1 MFSKPRTDNLLS
13 DLRTVQ
19 NKIRELEKR
28 KKSIEKLPLSLYLDR
43 TQTKQLAN
51 TLIRIFEGREGIES
65 LQTYSINSKE
75 FIKEFATYLLKRCDE
90 CDEYD
95 QLTTKLTECYN
106 MENQI
111 KAKLKIT

>member
-1 MFSKPRTDNLLS
+1 MFNKTRTDILLS
-13 DLRTVQ
+13 DLRIIQ
-19 NKIRELEKR
+19 NRIRDLEER

-65 LQTYSINSKE
+65 LQAYGISKD
-75 FIKEFATYLLKRCDE
+75 FIKEFATYLLKKCGE

-95 QLTTKLTECYN
+95 QLVAELAECYN
-106 MENQI
+106 TKNRI